1 MPDFTVPEEILR
13 LGRIYAPYLVGRHL
27 EKAPP
32 EALAAFEKVQDWLW
46 QRPA

>member
-1 MPDFTVPEEILR
+1 MADCFVPEEILR

-27 EKAPP
+27 EQAPP
-32 EALAAFEKVQDWLW
+32 EARDAFEKVQDWLW